1 MESIESAL
9 VKGPIT
15 RIQRSCL
22 MFNLEGHV
30 ALVTGG
36 NGGIGLAYAR
46 GLVKSGAAVA
56 LWGRNIGKNQTA
68 VDELRSLGGNVHA
81 FVCDVTDEAM
91 VKQVFADTVAHF
103 GKVDSCFANAGGGGE
118 PGRLHE
124 TDSENWSRVMDM
136 NVTSVVHTFR
146 PVIAHLIERKA
157 SGKLL
162 VTSSIAALMGMGFQA
177 SYSTTKAAVVGLI
190 RALAV
195 ELGANGITANA
206 ILPGY
211 IESDLTAA
219 APKAF
224 KEGSKRRVAGGRLGT
239 SEDMEGIAVFLA
251 SRHSNYMTGQ
261 TIAID
266 GGHSVFPL

>member
-1 MESIESAL
+1 
-9 VKGPIT
+9 
-15 RIQRSCL
+15 

-91 VKQVFADTVAHF
+91 VEQVFADTLAHF

-195 ELGANGITANA
+195 ELGTNGITANA